1 MKTIL
6 ILLDGLGDRS
16 YKVLNGLTP
25 LQAAS
30 TPNLDRLAYLGSN
43 GLFHA
48 SSPGQCLPSETA
60 HYLLFGY
67 DLMNFP
73 GRGLLEAVGEGVTFG
88 DEDVLCLA
96 HLSGV
101 SWQDGVPVLTHG
113 RNDIEGDIKEIG
125 LMFASVTPFEAQGI
139 RFRLQQTRRNDA
151 ILILSGGASPHVTDS
166 DPIIK
171 NRTIARI
178 RPLSNSP
185 EPERVKR
192 TAGALNNY
200 LTYCYRTLS
209 NHEVNILRGSRNI
222 PPANF
227 LVTQRCGRR
236 IAQESFDRCWGLSGT
251 IIASGSV
258 YRGLAHELGFGFVP
272 VKDSEDPG
280 EDLRGRIQIALAD
293 TTHDFIH
300 IHTKVPDEA
309 AHSGDPKQKETV
321 IAALDQGLDELIKA
335 VEIRDDLLVAVTAD
349 HSTPSISNLIH
360 LGEPVPFAL
369 VGPTIRRDE
378 VDSFDEVSAAAG
390 CIGLLRGKELMLMIL
405 NYTDRSALLGHRLGK
420 TERPYFPD
428 DYEPF
433 KLTE

>member
-16 YKVLNGLTP
+16 YKCLNGLTP

-30 TPNLDRLAYLGSN
+30 TPNLDRLACLGSN

-48 SSPGQCLPSETA
+48 SCPGECLPSEIA

-88 DEDVLCLA
+88 NEDILCLA
-96 HLSGV
+96 HLAGV
-101 SWQDGVPVLTHG
+101 SWQDGVPVLTSG
-113 RNDIEGDIKEIG
+113 RDDIKGDIKEIG
-125 LMFASVTPFEAQGI
+125 RMYASITPFEAQGI

-151 ILILSGGASPHVTDS
+151 ILILSGGASPHVSDS

-171 NRTIARI
+171 GRIIACI
-178 RPLSNSP
+178 RPLFNSP
-185 EPERVKR
+185 EPERAGR
-192 TAGALNNY
+192 TARALNDY
-200 LTYCYRTLS
+200 LTQCYKTLS
-209 NHEVNILRGSRNI
+209 NHEINMLRRSRNM

-236 IAQESFDRCWGLSGT
+236 IVQEPFDRRWGLSGMF
-251 IIASGSV
+251 IASGSV
-258 YRGLAHELGFGFVP
+258 YKGLANELGLGFVQ
-272 VKDSEDPG
+272 VEDSEDPG
-280 EDLRGRIQIALAD
+280 EDLRERIRIALDD
-293 TTHDFIH
+293 TAHNFIH
-300 IHTKVPDEA
+300 VHTKVPDEA
-309 AHSGDPKQKETV
+309 AHSGDPKQKKAV
-321 IAALDQGLDELIKA
+321 IAALDKGLDELIKA
-335 VEIRDDLLVAVTAD
+335 EETRDDLLIAVTAD

-360 LGEPVPFAL
+360 SGEPVPFTL

-378 VDSFDEVSAAAG
+378 VESFDEVSAAAG
-390 CIGLLRGKELMLMIL
+390 CLGLLRGKELMLMIL
-405 NYTDRSALLGHRLGK
+405 NYSDRSALLGHHLGE
-420 TERPYFPD
+420 TEKPYFPD
-428 DYEPF
+428 DYAPF

>member
-1 MKTIL
+1 MKIIL

-16 YKVLNGLTP
+16 YKVLDGLTP

-48 SSPGQCLPSETA
+48 SFPGQCLPSETA

-67 DLMNFP
+67 DLINFP
-73 GRGLLEAVGEGVTFG
+73 GRGLLEAVGEGVPFG

-101 SWQDGVPVLTHG
+101 SWQDSVPYLTHG
-113 RNDIEGDIKEIG
+113 RDDIQGDIKEIG
-125 LMFASVTPFEAQGI
+125 LLFASATPFEAQGI

-151 ILILSGGASPHVTDS
+151 ILILSGEASPHVSDS
-166 DPIIK
+166 DPIIQG
-171 NRTIARI
+171 RTVARI

-185 EPERVKR
+185 EPEKAKR
-192 TAGALNNY
+192 TARALNDY
-200 LTYCYRTLS
+200 LTYCYRTLC
-209 NHEVNILRGSRNI
+209 NHEVNILRSSRNI

-236 IAQESFDRCWGLSGT
+236 IVQEPFDRCWGLSGML
-251 IIASGSV
+251 IASGSV
-258 YRGLAHELGFGFVP
+258 FRGLAHELGLEFVS

-280 EDLRGRIQIALAD
+280 EDLRERIQIALAD

-309 AHSGDPKQKETV
+309 AHSGDPKQKKTA
-321 IAALDQGLDELIKA
+321 IAALDRGLDELIKA
-335 VEIRDDLLVAVTAD
+335 VESRNDLLVAVTAD

-360 LGEPVPFAL
+360 SGEPVPFTL
-369 VGPTIRRDE
+369 VGPTIRRDN

-390 CIGLLRGKELMLMIL
+390 CMGLLRGKELMLMIL
-405 NYTDRSALLGHRLGK
+405 NYSDRSALRGHRLGN
-420 TERPYFPD
+420 TERPYFPN

-433 KLTE
+433 KLAE